1 MSSPFDKHQKRRL
14 ISSYFSVVISIALVL
29 FLLGLLGMLVLNAK
43 TISDNFKERVVM
55 TIYLNNSAKKVE
67 INQLEKS
74 LALSNY
80 VKSTKY
86 VSKEDAADF
95 MKGEYGEDFLDDVGY
110 NPLQN
115 SIDVNLKAEF
125 VTAHNLDSI
134 SQAILNKKFV
144 EEVRYDKDLVSIM
157 NSNVKRI
164 SFWILIISALFSL
177 IAVLLINS
185 SIRLAVYSKRF
196 IIKTMQ
202 MVGATKQFIRRPFIW
217 KSVRLGIIGSIL
229 ALIGMAIVFYYLNKS
244 FPELELL
251 SNRVLISSLFV
262 GIFALGI
269 IITWISTYFATQRF
283 LNLKTDS
290 KSSLVTRP
298 SPRPAPARWRLVM
311 FQDAS
316 GKRTTGPWKVRE
328 IISYQSFNYLQV
340 VPGYHVIKFIYTYV
354 HIFYTYLKYTLHI
367 FGLFYLPFT
376 PPLYRPLPPRPPA
389 PSLAGMGRAGGRAGA

>member
-1 MSSPFDKHQKRRL
+1 MSSPFDRHQKRRL

-251 SNRVLISSLFV
+251 SNPVLISSLFV

-283 LNLKTDS
+283 LNLKTD
-290 KSSLVTRP
+290 
-298 SPRPAPARWRLVM
+298 
-311 FQDAS
+311 D
-316 GKRTTGPWKVRE
+316 
-328 IISYQSFNYLQV
+328 
-340 VPGYHVIKFIYTYV
+340 
-354 HIFYTYLKYTLHI
+354 
-367 FGLFYLPFT
+367 
-376 PPLYRPLPPRPPA
+376 LYY
-389 PSLAGMGRAGGRAGA
+389 